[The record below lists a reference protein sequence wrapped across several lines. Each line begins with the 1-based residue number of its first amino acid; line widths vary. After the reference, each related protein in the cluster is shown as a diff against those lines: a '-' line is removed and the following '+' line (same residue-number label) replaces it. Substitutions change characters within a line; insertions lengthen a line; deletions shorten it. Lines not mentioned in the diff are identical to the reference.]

1 MTPLHRSDDATGRLE
16 DGRLVPGGCLEA
28 ELLAESHTGADWHFE
43 MRVPH
48 ELVHFSGHF
57 PGLPILPGVVQID
70 WVMRLAARHF
80 PFARDVVAFEQL
92 KFVAPVLPGAVLQ
105 LAVTHDAA
113 RCRVHFVYTSA
124 GEPCASGRIHYREA
138 ACA

>member
-1 MTPLHRSDDATGRLE
+1 MTRLHTLPEGTQEAWLPEIVLE
-16 DGRLVPGGCLEA
+16 
-28 ELLAESHTGADWHFE
+28 ESRMAGEWRFE
-43 MRVPH
+43 MRVPP
-48 ELVHFSGHF
+48 ELVHFGGHF

-80 PFARDVVAFEQL
+80 PVVRELVSLEQL

-105 LAVTHDAA
+105 LVMTHDAPC
-113 RCRVHFVYTSA
+113 CRVHFAYTSG
-124 GEPCASGRIHYREA
+124 GEPCASGRIHYREP